1 MSDNHLIREKSPYLL
16 QHAHNPVDWYP
27 WGREAFAR
35 ASKEEKPI
43 FLSIGYSTCHWCH
56 VMEQESFEDEE
67 VAALLNREYISI
79 KVDREERPDIDGVYM
94 KVCQM
99 MTGSVGWPLTILMT
113 PDQKPFFAGTYL
125 PKENRYGRMGLMEL
139 LNRISGMWHG
149 ERSRL
154 LEAADEMVSELR
166 RQEEPKISHQGESP
180 SFTDIQGSRLLAEG
194 TGQLTRMFDRQYG
207 GFGSAP
213 KFPVPHNLLLLMKM
227 CGEQT
232 EGEGGH
238 SYLAMVE
245 KTLQQMYRGGLF
257 DHIGGGFSRYS
268 TDEAWLV
275 PHFEKMLYDNA
286 LLVLAYVEAWKL
298 TKNELYLT
306 VTERTLRYMM
316 RELTHEKGGFYC
328 GQDADSEGR
337 EGKYYVFTPE
347 EIEAVLGEQNGREF
361 CRWYGITKEGNF
373 EGRSIPNL
381 LGNQEY
387 ARTPEHLEKQ
397 RILLYEYRKE
407 RTVLHR
413 DDKIL
418 TSWNGLAIW
427 AFARAYQITGSV
439 VCYRQARAAAL
450 FVRANLMTQNGRLKV
465 RWRKEDAAH
474 EGNLD
479 DYAFYGLALYE
490 LYQCDFNISWLRTCI
505 RLTEKI
511 LELFADEAQGGF
523 FFYGTKGETLIAR
536 SKETYDGAVPSGNA
550 VAGLLLV
557 RLASLTGEW
566 KWREAAEKQLEYL
579 KRESADYPAGHTMA
593 LLALWEW
600 EHPGIHLV
608 CTAGEEVP
616 DEEIRCYRKGQTST
630 VDALVITPENQK
642 SMTALVP
649 QAKDFPLHESKNTF
663 YVCRGEHCQPPTE
676 ELPA

>member
-99 MTGSVGWPLTILMT
+99 MTGSGGWPLTILMT

-125 PKENRYGRMGLMEL
+125 PKGNRYGRMGLMEL
-139 LNRISGMWHG
+139 LMRISGIWHG

-166 RQEEPKISHQGESP
+166 RQEERKIGQGGELS
-180 SFTDIQGSRLLAEG
+180 SMAMQGHKLLKEG
-194 TGQLTRMFDRQYG
+194 TGQLARMFDRQYG

-328 GQDADSEGR
+328 GQDADSDGR

-373 EGRSIPNL
+373 EGSSIPNL
-381 LGNQEY
+381 LGNEEY

-616 DEEIRCYRKGQTST
+616 DEEIRCYRKGQIST

-649 QAKDFPLHESKNTF
+649 QAKDFPLHENKNTF